1 MSRRLLEALFSAVGE
16 CVATGEAV
24 RILCAQDASRL
35 GWVKPL
41 AVVRPRSADDVAATV
56 RVLCDFGVPLYTR
69 GGASGLSGGA
79 LVTRP
84 GVVLDMAQMKGVL
97 RISRRDRT
105 VTALAGTLIGEIQ
118 KAAAALNLLYPP
130 DPASAAFCS
139 LGGNIA
145 ENAGGLRALKYGTTA
160 HHLLAATVV
169 TGSADILHLGSQTH
183 KNVAGLNLLS
193 LLCGSEGTL
202 GVVTEATMR
211 LLPAPPAV
219 GCVSAVFETEEAA
232 IEAAFGVLESGLL
245 PRALEFVDGV
255 CAKAAARVSDAAK
268 NWACGKPFL
277 IVEFDGTESAVRD
290 ECGQAEALLRAGAL
304 RVAAAYG
311 KETERLWSARRV
323 LSTALTSAAPRKV
336 SEDICVPPSKL
347 PQICRLIRSLSAPPH
362 ITACAYGHLGD
373 GNLHVNF
380 LLHSTDNAPVERLL
394 DAVLALRGTITGEH
408 GVGAAKLPFLKRQIS
423 PETLTLMRR
432 IKSVFDPAGIL
443 NPQKAY

>member
-1 MSRRLLEALFSAVGE
+1 MCIR
-16 CVATGEAV
+16 
-24 RILCAQDASRL
+24 D
-35 GWVKPL
+35 
-41 AVVRPRSADDVAATV
+41 RS
-56 RVLCDFGVPLYTR
+56 
-69 GGASGLSGGA
+69 
-79 LVTRP
+79 
-84 GVVLDMAQMKGVL
+84 Q
-97 RISRRDRT
+97 RDRT

-130 DPASAAFCS
+130 DPASAPFCS

-169 TGSADILHLGSQTH
+169 TGSAEVLRLGSHTH

-211 LLPAPPAV
+211 LLPAPPAAA
-219 GCVSAVFETEEAA
+219 CVSAVFETEEAA
-232 IEAAFGVLESGLL
+232 IEAAFGLLETGLL
-245 PRALEFVDGV
+245 PRALEFIDGV
-255 CAKAAARVSDAAK
+255 CAEVAARVSETAED
-268 NWACGKPFL
+268 WACGKPFL
-277 IVEFDGTESAVRD
+277 IVEFDGTESGVRE
-290 ECGQAEALLRAGAL
+290 ECGQAEALLRATGL
-304 RVAAAYG
+304 RVATAYG
-311 KETERLWSARRV
+311 KETERLWSTRRM

-347 PQICRLIRSLSAPPH
+347 PQIYRLIRSLSAPPH
-362 ITACAYGHLGD
+362 IIACAYGHLGD

-380 LLHSTDNAPVERLL
+380 LLHDVDSAPVEHLL
-394 DAVLALRGTITGEH
+394 DAVLTLRGTITGEH
-408 GVGAAKLPFLKRQIS
+408 GIGAAKLSFLKKQLSHEAI
-423 PETLTLMRR
+423 TLMRR